1 MWGRA
6 KMEVAVTMKLLC
18 WLMVRLHDISLWLGA
33 QRIGLSRNR
42 LSTMCQRTS

>member
-18 WLMVRLHDISLWLGA
+18 WLMVRLHISLWLGA